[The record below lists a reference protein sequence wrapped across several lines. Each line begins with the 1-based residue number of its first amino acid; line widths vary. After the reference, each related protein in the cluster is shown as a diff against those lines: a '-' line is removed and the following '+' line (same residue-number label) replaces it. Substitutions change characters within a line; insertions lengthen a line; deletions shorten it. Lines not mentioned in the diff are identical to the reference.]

1 MIGETVSHYR
11 ILDKLG
17 GGGMGVVYRAEDTRL
32 GRQVAV
38 KFLRPSSGNELER
51 FQREARTASAL
62 NHPHICTIYDVG
74 EHEGRPFLVMELL
87 DGQTLEQRIPEKPLL
102 SNQQLL
108 DIGIQIA
115 DGLDAAHSAGIVHR
129 DIKPAN
135 IFLTNRGQ
143 TKILDFGLA
152 KLEADEPAPI
162 PQESATRVMP
172 PLSML
177 TTDGMTVGTVAYMS
191 PEQALGEPV
200 DARSDL
206 FSFGALI
213 YEMASGELPF
223 QGNTAA
229 ALFNAILNQD
239 PPVAS
244 MLNQNVPPALDL
256 AIQKALEKDRELRFQ
271 SAAEMRSE
279 LKRILRD
286 TVTGR
291 RTSSGAQVAASRASA
306 AYPAAREQA
315 GTPDK
320 LDRRSLMIGAG
331 GVAVLAGAAVFGFR
345 RFLLARRHDSADMRM
360 NKVTFSGNVIAAV
373 ISPDKRFLVTVL
385 EERGLQSLNLRL
397 LEAGT
402 SQVIDK
408 ARGVDYRG
416 FCFSPDG
423 VYLYFTRAESRPL
436 PFVLYRMPLLG
447 GTPQELI
454 RPANMAPAISP
465 DGSRLGF
472 IRRFPAKG
480 EGDIFVASSDGT
492 NPRLICSKKLPDLY
506 SYVSFSNDGKLI
518 ACSTNSF
525 RGGLH
530 ASLVAVRVDNG
541 AERPLTS
548 KLWKQTREVVWLPD
562 SSGVLLIATDDPAG
576 ASNQI
581 WFVSYPEGNA
591 HPVTHD
597 SNDYSGLSVSAD
609 GRSLV
614 TVQSDADVRIES
626 VSGGSAVP
634 VGGTGRNDGV
644 EGLVYAGDD
653 TLLYVTRRFGSR
665 DLSTVA
671 LRSGIEKRLG
681 IAISPAIAPVVASQT
696 SEVLFVAAR
705 HDGTHIWKTDMR
717 ARPPQQITFGGTEN
731 APAISPDGRSIFYSS
746 IVDGQVGVWR
756 LDNSSKPMKVVDRA
770 TYPTVSP
777 DGKHLA
783 FVSLVN
789 EQKWRFGVV
798 PLESGVP
805 TLFDYSVI
813 NHRRVR
819 WKDNRTI
826 TFFDSVDGVMN
837 ILAQDISGGPPT
849 PVTNFTGRERIFDF
863 DWAPDGRL
871 FCSRGSVNG
880 DVVMLTK
887 F

>member
-213 YEMASGELPF
+213 YEMATGELPF

-408 ARGVDYRG
+408 ARGVD
-416 FCFSPDG
+416 
-423 VYLYFTRAESRPL
+423 
-436 PFVLYRMPLLG
+436 
-447 GTPQELI
+447 
-454 RPANMAPAISP
+454 
-465 DGSRLGF
+465 
-472 IRRFPAKG
+472 
-480 EGDIFVASSDGT
+480 
-492 NPRLICSKKLPDLY
+492 
-506 SYVSFSNDGKLI
+506 
-518 ACSTNSF
+518 
-525 RGGLH
+525 
-530 ASLVAVRVDNG
+530 
-541 AERPLTS
+541 
-548 KLWKQTREVVWLPD
+548 
-562 SSGVLLIATDDPAG
+562 
-576 ASNQI
+576 
-581 WFVSYPEGNA
+581 
-591 HPVTHD
+591 
-597 SNDYSGLSVSAD
+597 
-609 GRSLV
+609 
-614 TVQSDADVRIES
+614 
-626 VSGGSAVP
+626 
-634 VGGTGRNDGV
+634 
-644 EGLVYAGDD
+644 
-653 TLLYVTRRFGSR
+653 
-665 DLSTVA
+665 
-671 LRSGIEKRLG
+671 
-681 IAISPAIAPVVASQT
+681 
-696 SEVLFVAAR
+696 
-705 HDGTHIWKTDMR
+705 
-717 ARPPQQITFGGTEN
+717 
-731 APAISPDGRSIFYSS
+731 
-746 IVDGQVGVWR
+746 
-756 LDNSSKPMKVVDRA
+756 
-770 TYPTVSP
+770 
-777 DGKHLA
+777 
-783 FVSLVN
+783 
-789 EQKWRFGVV
+789 
-798 PLESGVP
+798 
-805 TLFDYSVI
+805 
-813 NHRRVR
+813 
-819 WKDNRTI
+819 
-826 TFFDSVDGVMN
+826 
-837 ILAQDISGGPPT
+837 
-849 PVTNFTGRERIFDF
+849 
-863 DWAPDGRL
+863 
-871 FCSRGSVNG
+871 
-880 DVVMLTK
+880 
-887 F
+887 